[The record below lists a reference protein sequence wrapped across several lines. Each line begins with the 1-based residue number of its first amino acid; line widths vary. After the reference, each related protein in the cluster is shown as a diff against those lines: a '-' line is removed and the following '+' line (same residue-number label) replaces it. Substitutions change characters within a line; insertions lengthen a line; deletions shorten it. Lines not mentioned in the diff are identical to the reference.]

1 VDSRWGSALVATTIV
16 AAACGEPTAPVVQA
30 TLDDAIF
37 HAQLADPLSA
47 PGAAALGFPVVRT
60 AIRRDD
66 ATLTRTYELLDEA
79 GVRQNGWNDRVA
91 TIRIVITYVDDS
103 TSWRDEATLTGL
115 QSGQQRLTGTATA
128 SWTRGSEQWTG
139 RRTTDLIILSRVVMP
154 GIFPTGSVSLRAE
167 LAGAAGGGGS
177 RSRSIA
183 LSYDGTS
190 TVSMLSSFDGAASLS
205 CTFDLLSPDAT
216 RGCQ

>member
-1 VDSRWGSALVATTIV
+1 MDSRSRSALVATTLV
-16 AAACGEPTAPVVQA
+16 VAACGEPTAPVVQP

-47 PGAAALGFPVVRT
+47 PGAGGLGFPVVRT
-60 AIRRDD
+60 SIRRDD
-66 ATLTRTYELLDEA
+66 ATLTRTYELLDAA
-79 GVRQNGWNDRVA
+79 GLRQNVWNDRVE
-91 TIRIVITYVDDS
+91 TIRLVSTYADDS

-115 QSGQQRLTGTATA
+115 RSGQQRLTGTATA
-128 SWTRGSEQWTG
+128 SWTRGSQRWTG
-139 RRTTDLIILSRVVMP
+139 SRTTDLIILSRVVMP

-167 LAGAAGGGGS
+167 RADPGGS
-177 RSRSIA
+177 RGRSIA

-205 CTFDLLSPDAT
+205 CTFDLLSPDPT